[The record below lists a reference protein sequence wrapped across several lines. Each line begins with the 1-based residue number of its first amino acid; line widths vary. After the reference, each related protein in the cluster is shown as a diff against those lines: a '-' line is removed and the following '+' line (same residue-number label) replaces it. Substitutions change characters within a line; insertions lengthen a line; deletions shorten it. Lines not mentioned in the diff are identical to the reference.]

1 MEAACRVT
9 VVVLGTLAF
18 IHLVQAQ
25 DQQGFISLD
34 CGLSAEELSSPYDEP
49 STGLRFS
56 SDAAYIQS
64 GLTGSIQPN
73 RESQYLK
80 PYRTLRYFPNGS
92 RNCYNLNVEKG
103 SKYLVRAFFVY
114 ENYDGLNIKPKFD
127 LYLGPKL
134 WSTVE
139 WQERD
144 DICLVKNG
152 TTIPLISTLEIR
164 PVGNTIYET
173 VSGSLN
179 LYFRTFF
186 NKSDTY
192 IRYPSDRYDRV
203 WTWYFRN
210 EWTQISTTL
219 QVEVNNLENDY
230 DPPNAALTS
239 AAIPTNS
246 NLPLMINWTSSI
258 VDNQYYFYTS
268 DTREFSIVWNGEVLH
283 RQFIPP
289 KFSAFTIY
297 NPSPIIC
304 EGRECSLQLIR
315 TNRSTLP
322 PLINAH
328 EVYTVIHFPQ
338 SETNENDVV
347 SVQNIKTT
355 YRISKNSWQGD
366 PCVPQQLMWEGLN
379 CRITDKS
386 TPPRITYLNLSS
398 SGLTGTI
405 ADYIQ
410 NLTQLETLDLSNN
423 NLTGEV
429 PEFLGNMKSLV
440 FINLSRND
448 LSGLIPQALLR
459 KGLLD
464 PQGNPRLCL
473 SDSCIPPKSKP
484 FPVAIVASLA
494 SVAIILVVLVL
505 AFVLKKK
512 TRSILGALQR
522 PPSISSA
529 VNVTNANP
537 PVSPI
542 QMNKKRFTYSEYP
555 SHHKLMDYVDLLMR
569 VHHTNLVNLVGYCN
583 EGDHL
588 ALIHEY
594 VPNGDLRHHLSGKG
608 GRSIINWG
616 IRLRIALEAT
626 SGLEYLHI
634 GCIPAM
640 VHRDV
645 KTTNIL
651 LEEQFKAR
659 LADFGGE
666 SHVSTMIAGTPGYL
680 DPEYY
685 RTSRLTEKSDVYS
698 FGIVLLEMI
707 TNQPVID
714 QSRKKS
720 HITQW
725 VEFELISGDI
735 RTIMDPNLQ
744 GDYDSHSAWRVLDL
758 AMSCANP
765 SSTKRPS
772 MSQVV
777 VELKECLAS
786 ENSRRNMKRGRM
798 DSHGQAKVSMLI
810 DTGIFPEAR
819 YLDLISKILKLGL
832 LSKIIKVF
840 FSCQNCKTMF
850 FFQNRE
856 ISFFPSKP
864 KNCVFPPKP
873 EITFPRQNRKLR
885 FFAKT
890 EKLRFST
897 ETEKLWNMDSSL
909 GLRLVTITLAF
920 IHIGHAQDQKGF
932 ISLDCGLPANELSPY
947 SETYTRLS
955 FSSDENFI
963 QSGKIGRIQANRE
976 SKFGKPYGTL
986 RYFPNGT
993 RNGYN
998 LSVEKGRNHLIRA
1011 YFIYANY
1018 DGFDINPMFDL
1029 YLGPNL
1035 WDTIDLQGQVN
1046 GTRAEMLHIP
1056 ISNSLQICLVKT
1068 GTTTPFIS
1076 TLEIQP
1082 MGNDSYITDSGSLK
1096 LFFRGD
1102 ILLLTPLPKPIFNV
1116 YDRVW
1121 DSYFRNE
1128 WTQISTTL
1136 QVNNSNN
1143 YSPPKAALTTAAT
1156 STNAYAPLT
1165 IKWNSSNVFSQYYLY
1180 THFAE
1185 IQELQTNDTREFNLN
1200 WNGNHYYDL
1209 LVPPKFKVFTV
1220 FSESGGSCKGGECSF
1235 QLTRTNRSTL
1245 PPLVNALEVFTVI
1258 HFPQPETNET
1268 DVGAIKNIA
1277 ATYALNRISWQGD
1290 PCVPQQFRWDG
1301 LNCNNTDMSMPPR
1314 ITTLNLS
1321 SSGLTGTIA
1330 AAIQNLTLLQKLD
1343 LSNNKL
1349 TGVVPEFLAQMTSL
1363 VIINLRGNDL
1373 TGHVPQALQR
1383 NGLELLVEGNP
1394 RLCLSGSC
1402 TKDSKKKFPL
1412 IIVASVASVAIIVI
1426 VLVLVFV
1433 LKKKKP
1439 SSVEAAQLPPITP
1452 NIKSSIETKKR
1463 RFTYS
1468 EVMKMT
1474 NNFQTVVGEG
1484 GFGVV
1489 CHGTL
1494 NDSEQVA
1501 VKLLSQSSSQGY
1513 KHFKAEVVLL
1523 LRVHYTNLVNLAGY
1537 CDEGDHLALIYEF
1550 MPNGDLKQHLS
1561 GKRGESIFKWGSRLQ
1576 IALEAT
1582 LGLEYLHV
1590 GCTPPIVHRDIKTTN
1605 ILLDQQLKA
1614 KIADFGLSR
1623 SFPVGGE
1630 THVSTVVAGTPGY
1643 LDPEYYHTS
1652 RLGEKSDVY
1661 SFGIVLLE
1669 MITNQPVIDQ
1679 SRERSHIAQWVGF
1692 ELNRGDIT
1700 RIIDPN
1706 LHRDYESRS
1715 VWRVLELAMSCVNPS
1730 SLNRPNMSQVANELK
1745 ECLAS
1750 EKSRRNMNM
1759 DSQSS
1764 PEVSISFDT
1773 GMFPRAR

>member
-9 VVVLGTLAF
+9 VVVLGTLAV

-25 DQQGFISLD
+25 DQQAGFISLD

-64 GLTGSIQPN
+64 GQTGSIQPN

-80 PYRTLRYFPNGS
+80 PPRRRHALRYFPNGS

-127 LYLGPKL
+127 LYLGPNL

-144 DICLVKNG
+144 DVRRVEMLHIPTSNSLQICLVKNG

-258 VDNQYYFYTS
+258 VDNQYYFYTHFAEIQELQTN

-322 PLINAH
+322 PLINAL

-338 SETNENDVV
+338 IVNSFHILIQLSSKHILSVV
-347 SVQNIKTT
+347 SVQNIKTS

-542 QMNKKRFTYSEYP
+542 QMNKKRFTYSEVINMTNNFQRVVGEGGFGIVY
-555 SHHKLMDYVDLLMR
+555 HGTLNVYEQVAVKLLSQSSTQGYKQFKAEVDLLMR

-616 IRLRIALEAT
+616 IRLRIALEAA

-659 LADFGGE
+659 LADFGLSRSFPVGGE

-777 VELKECLAS
+777 VELKECLAF

-819 YLDLISKILKLGL
+819 
-832 LSKIIKVF
+832 
-840 FSCQNCKTMF
+840 
-850 FFQNRE
+850 
-856 ISFFPSKP
+856 
-864 KNCVFPPKP
+864 
-873 EITFPRQNRKLR
+873 
-885 FFAKT
+885 
-890 EKLRFST
+890 
-897 ETEKLWNMDSSL
+897 
-909 GLRLVTITLAF
+909 
-920 IHIGHAQDQKGF
+920 
-932 ISLDCGLPANELSPY
+932 
-947 SETYTRLS
+947 
-955 FSSDENFI
+955 
-963 QSGKIGRIQANRE
+963 
-976 SKFGKPYGTL
+976 
-986 RYFPNGT
+986 
-993 RNGYN
+993 
-998 LSVEKGRNHLIRA
+998 
-1011 YFIYANY
+1011 
-1018 DGFDINPMFDL
+1018 
-1029 YLGPNL
+1029 
-1035 WDTIDLQGQVN
+1035 
-1046 GTRAEMLHIP
+1046 
-1056 ISNSLQICLVKT
+1056 
-1068 GTTTPFIS
+1068 
-1076 TLEIQP
+1076 
-1082 MGNDSYITDSGSLK
+1082 
-1096 LFFRGD
+1096 
-1102 ILLLTPLPKPIFNV
+1102 
-1116 YDRVW
+1116 
-1121 DSYFRNE
+1121 
-1128 WTQISTTL
+1128 
-1136 QVNNSNN
+1136 
-1143 YSPPKAALTTAAT
+1143 
-1156 STNAYAPLT
+1156 
-1165 IKWNSSNVFSQYYLY
+1165 
-1180 THFAE
+1180 
-1185 IQELQTNDTREFNLN
+1185 
-1200 WNGNHYYDL
+1200 
-1209 LVPPKFKVFTV
+1209 
-1220 FSESGGSCKGGECSF
+1220 
-1235 QLTRTNRSTL
+1235 
-1245 PPLVNALEVFTVI
+1245 
-1258 HFPQPETNET
+1258 
-1268 DVGAIKNIA
+1268 
-1277 ATYALNRISWQGD
+1277 
-1290 PCVPQQFRWDG
+1290 
-1301 LNCNNTDMSMPPR
+1301 
-1314 ITTLNLS
+1314 
-1321 SSGLTGTIA
+1321 
-1330 AAIQNLTLLQKLD
+1330 
-1343 LSNNKL
+1343 
-1349 TGVVPEFLAQMTSL
+1349 
-1363 VIINLRGNDL
+1363 
-1373 TGHVPQALQR
+1373 
-1383 NGLELLVEGNP
+1383 
-1394 RLCLSGSC
+1394 
-1402 TKDSKKKFPL
+1402 
-1412 IIVASVASVAIIVI
+1412 
-1426 VLVLVFV
+1426 
-1433 LKKKKP
+1433 
-1439 SSVEAAQLPPITP
+1439 
-1452 NIKSSIETKKR
+1452 
-1463 RFTYS
+1463 
-1468 EVMKMT
+1468 
-1474 NNFQTVVGEG
+1474 
-1484 GFGVV
+1484 
-1489 CHGTL
+1489 
-1494 NDSEQVA
+1494 
-1501 VKLLSQSSSQGY
+1501 
-1513 KHFKAEVVLL
+1513 
-1523 LRVHYTNLVNLAGY
+1523 
-1537 CDEGDHLALIYEF
+1537 
-1550 MPNGDLKQHLS
+1550 
-1561 GKRGESIFKWGSRLQ
+1561 
-1576 IALEAT
+1576 
-1582 LGLEYLHV
+1582 
-1590 GCTPPIVHRDIKTTN
+1590 
-1605 ILLDQQLKA
+1605 
-1614 KIADFGLSR
+1614 
-1623 SFPVGGE
+1623 
-1630 THVSTVVAGTPGY
+1630 
-1643 LDPEYYHTS
+1643 
-1652 RLGEKSDVY
+1652 
-1661 SFGIVLLE
+1661 
-1669 MITNQPVIDQ
+1669 
-1679 SRERSHIAQWVGF
+1679 
-1692 ELNRGDIT
+1692 
-1700 RIIDPN
+1700 
-1706 LHRDYESRS
+1706 
-1715 VWRVLELAMSCVNPS
+1715 
-1730 SLNRPNMSQVANELK
+1730 
-1745 ECLAS
+1745 
-1750 EKSRRNMNM
+1750 
-1759 DSQSS
+1759 
-1764 PEVSISFDT
+1764 
-1773 GMFPRAR
+1773 

>member
-144 DICLVKNG
+144 DVRRVEMLHIPTSNSLQICLVKNG

-258 VDNQYYFYTS
+258 VDNQYYFYTHFAEIQELQTN
-268 DTREFSIVWNGEVLH
+268 DTREFSIVWNGEVLQ

-297 NPSPIIC
+297 SPSPIIC

-322 PLINAH
+322 PLINAL

-347 SVQNIKTT
+347 SVQNIKTS

-410 NLTQLETLDLSNN
+410 NLTQLETL
-423 NLTGEV
+423 
-429 PEFLGNMKSLV
+429 
-440 FINLSRND
+440 
-448 LSGLIPQALLR
+448 
-459 KGLLD
+459 

-505 AFVLKKK
+505 ALVLKKK

-542 QMNKKRFTYSEYP
+542 QMNKKRFTYSEVINMTNNFQRVVGEGGFGIVY
-555 SHHKLMDYVDLLMR
+555 HGTLNVYEQVAVKLLSQSS
-569 VHHTNLVNLVGYCN
+569 TQGYKQFK
-583 EGDHL
+583 
-588 ALIHEY
+588 A
-594 VPNGDLRHHLSGKG
+594 
-608 GRSIINWG
+608 
-616 IRLRIALEAT
+616 
-626 SGLEYLHI
+626 EYLHI

-659 LADFGGE
+659 LADFGLSRSFPVGGE

-819 YLDLISKILKLGL
+819 
-832 LSKIIKVF
+832 
-840 FSCQNCKTMF
+840 
-850 FFQNRE
+850 
-856 ISFFPSKP
+856 
-864 KNCVFPPKP
+864 
-873 EITFPRQNRKLR
+873 
-885 FFAKT
+885 
-890 EKLRFST
+890 
-897 ETEKLWNMDSSL
+897 
-909 GLRLVTITLAF
+909 
-920 IHIGHAQDQKGF
+920 
-932 ISLDCGLPANELSPY
+932 
-947 SETYTRLS
+947 
-955 FSSDENFI
+955 
-963 QSGKIGRIQANRE
+963 
-976 SKFGKPYGTL
+976 
-986 RYFPNGT
+986 
-993 RNGYN
+993 
-998 LSVEKGRNHLIRA
+998 
-1011 YFIYANY
+1011 
-1018 DGFDINPMFDL
+1018 
-1029 YLGPNL
+1029 
-1035 WDTIDLQGQVN
+1035 
-1046 GTRAEMLHIP
+1046 
-1056 ISNSLQICLVKT
+1056 
-1068 GTTTPFIS
+1068 
-1076 TLEIQP
+1076 
-1082 MGNDSYITDSGSLK
+1082 
-1096 LFFRGD
+1096 
-1102 ILLLTPLPKPIFNV
+1102 
-1116 YDRVW
+1116 
-1121 DSYFRNE
+1121 
-1128 WTQISTTL
+1128 
-1136 QVNNSNN
+1136 
-1143 YSPPKAALTTAAT
+1143 
-1156 STNAYAPLT
+1156 
-1165 IKWNSSNVFSQYYLY
+1165 
-1180 THFAE
+1180 
-1185 IQELQTNDTREFNLN
+1185 
-1200 WNGNHYYDL
+1200 
-1209 LVPPKFKVFTV
+1209 
-1220 FSESGGSCKGGECSF
+1220 
-1235 QLTRTNRSTL
+1235 
-1245 PPLVNALEVFTVI
+1245 
-1258 HFPQPETNET
+1258 
-1268 DVGAIKNIA
+1268 
-1277 ATYALNRISWQGD
+1277 
-1290 PCVPQQFRWDG
+1290 
-1301 LNCNNTDMSMPPR
+1301 
-1314 ITTLNLS
+1314 
-1321 SSGLTGTIA
+1321 
-1330 AAIQNLTLLQKLD
+1330 
-1343 LSNNKL
+1343 
-1349 TGVVPEFLAQMTSL
+1349 
-1363 VIINLRGNDL
+1363 
-1373 TGHVPQALQR
+1373 
-1383 NGLELLVEGNP
+1383 
-1394 RLCLSGSC
+1394 
-1402 TKDSKKKFPL
+1402 
-1412 IIVASVASVAIIVI
+1412 
-1426 VLVLVFV
+1426 
-1433 LKKKKP
+1433 
-1439 SSVEAAQLPPITP
+1439 
-1452 NIKSSIETKKR
+1452 
-1463 RFTYS
+1463 
-1468 EVMKMT
+1468 
-1474 NNFQTVVGEG
+1474 
-1484 GFGVV
+1484 
-1489 CHGTL
+1489 
-1494 NDSEQVA
+1494 
-1501 VKLLSQSSSQGY
+1501 
-1513 KHFKAEVVLL
+1513 
-1523 LRVHYTNLVNLAGY
+1523 
-1537 CDEGDHLALIYEF
+1537 
-1550 MPNGDLKQHLS
+1550 
-1561 GKRGESIFKWGSRLQ
+1561 
-1576 IALEAT
+1576 
-1582 LGLEYLHV
+1582 
-1590 GCTPPIVHRDIKTTN
+1590 
-1605 ILLDQQLKA
+1605 
-1614 KIADFGLSR
+1614 
-1623 SFPVGGE
+1623 
-1630 THVSTVVAGTPGY
+1630 
-1643 LDPEYYHTS
+1643 
-1652 RLGEKSDVY
+1652 
-1661 SFGIVLLE
+1661 
-1669 MITNQPVIDQ
+1669 
-1679 SRERSHIAQWVGF
+1679 
-1692 ELNRGDIT
+1692 
-1700 RIIDPN
+1700 
-1706 LHRDYESRS
+1706 
-1715 VWRVLELAMSCVNPS
+1715 
-1730 SLNRPNMSQVANELK
+1730 
-1745 ECLAS
+1745 
-1750 EKSRRNMNM
+1750 
-1759 DSQSS
+1759 
-1764 PEVSISFDT
+1764 
-1773 GMFPRAR
+1773 

>member
-1 MEAACRVT
+1 MDDIIDG
-9 VVVLGTLAF
+9 L
-18 IHLVQAQ
+18 
-25 DQQGFISLD
+25 QGFISLD

-144 DICLVKNG
+144 DVRRVEMLHIPTSNSLQICLVKNG

-246 NLPLMINWTSSI
+246 NLPLMINWTS
-258 VDNQYYFYTS
+258 
-268 DTREFSIVWNGEVLH
+268 R
-283 RQFIPP
+283 
-289 KFSAFTIY
+289 
-297 NPSPIIC
+297 
-304 EGRECSLQLIR
+304 RECSLQLIR

-542 QMNKKRFTYSEYP
+542 QMNKKRFTYSEVIKMTNNFQRVVGEGGFAV
-555 SHHKLMDYVDLLMR
+555 KLLSQSSTQGYKQFKAEVDLLMR

-819 YLDLISKILKLGL
+819 
-832 LSKIIKVF
+832 
-840 FSCQNCKTMF
+840 
-850 FFQNRE
+850 
-856 ISFFPSKP
+856 
-864 KNCVFPPKP
+864 
-873 EITFPRQNRKLR
+873 
-885 FFAKT
+885 
-890 EKLRFST
+890 
-897 ETEKLWNMDSSL
+897 
-909 GLRLVTITLAF
+909 
-920 IHIGHAQDQKGF
+920 
-932 ISLDCGLPANELSPY
+932 
-947 SETYTRLS
+947 
-955 FSSDENFI
+955 
-963 QSGKIGRIQANRE
+963 
-976 SKFGKPYGTL
+976 
-986 RYFPNGT
+986 
-993 RNGYN
+993 
-998 LSVEKGRNHLIRA
+998 
-1011 YFIYANY
+1011 
-1018 DGFDINPMFDL
+1018 
-1029 YLGPNL
+1029 
-1035 WDTIDLQGQVN
+1035 
-1046 GTRAEMLHIP
+1046 
-1056 ISNSLQICLVKT
+1056 
-1068 GTTTPFIS
+1068 
-1076 TLEIQP
+1076 
-1082 MGNDSYITDSGSLK
+1082 
-1096 LFFRGD
+1096 
-1102 ILLLTPLPKPIFNV
+1102 
-1116 YDRVW
+1116 
-1121 DSYFRNE
+1121 
-1128 WTQISTTL
+1128 
-1136 QVNNSNN
+1136 
-1143 YSPPKAALTTAAT
+1143 
-1156 STNAYAPLT
+1156 
-1165 IKWNSSNVFSQYYLY
+1165 
-1180 THFAE
+1180 
-1185 IQELQTNDTREFNLN
+1185 
-1200 WNGNHYYDL
+1200 
-1209 LVPPKFKVFTV
+1209 
-1220 FSESGGSCKGGECSF
+1220 
-1235 QLTRTNRSTL
+1235 
-1245 PPLVNALEVFTVI
+1245 
-1258 HFPQPETNET
+1258 
-1268 DVGAIKNIA
+1268 
-1277 ATYALNRISWQGD
+1277 
-1290 PCVPQQFRWDG
+1290 
-1301 LNCNNTDMSMPPR
+1301 
-1314 ITTLNLS
+1314 
-1321 SSGLTGTIA
+1321 
-1330 AAIQNLTLLQKLD
+1330 
-1343 LSNNKL
+1343 
-1349 TGVVPEFLAQMTSL
+1349 
-1363 VIINLRGNDL
+1363 
-1373 TGHVPQALQR
+1373 
-1383 NGLELLVEGNP
+1383 
-1394 RLCLSGSC
+1394 
-1402 TKDSKKKFPL
+1402 
-1412 IIVASVASVAIIVI
+1412 
-1426 VLVLVFV
+1426 
-1433 LKKKKP
+1433 
-1439 SSVEAAQLPPITP
+1439 
-1452 NIKSSIETKKR
+1452 
-1463 RFTYS
+1463 
-1468 EVMKMT
+1468 
-1474 NNFQTVVGEG
+1474 
-1484 GFGVV
+1484 
-1489 CHGTL
+1489 
-1494 NDSEQVA
+1494 
-1501 VKLLSQSSSQGY
+1501 
-1513 KHFKAEVVLL
+1513 
-1523 LRVHYTNLVNLAGY
+1523 
-1537 CDEGDHLALIYEF
+1537 
-1550 MPNGDLKQHLS
+1550 
-1561 GKRGESIFKWGSRLQ
+1561 
-1576 IALEAT
+1576 
-1582 LGLEYLHV
+1582 
-1590 GCTPPIVHRDIKTTN
+1590 
-1605 ILLDQQLKA
+1605 
-1614 KIADFGLSR
+1614 
-1623 SFPVGGE
+1623 
-1630 THVSTVVAGTPGY
+1630 
-1643 LDPEYYHTS
+1643 
-1652 RLGEKSDVY
+1652 
-1661 SFGIVLLE
+1661 
-1669 MITNQPVIDQ
+1669 
-1679 SRERSHIAQWVGF
+1679 
-1692 ELNRGDIT
+1692 
-1700 RIIDPN
+1700 
-1706 LHRDYESRS
+1706 
-1715 VWRVLELAMSCVNPS
+1715 
-1730 SLNRPNMSQVANELK
+1730 
-1745 ECLAS
+1745 
-1750 EKSRRNMNM
+1750 
-1759 DSQSS
+1759 
-1764 PEVSISFDT
+1764 
-1773 GMFPRAR
+1773 

>member
-25 DQQGFISLD
+25 DQQAGFISLD

-64 GLTGSIQPN
+64 GQTGSIQPN

-103 SKYLVRAFFVY
+103 SKYLVRAFSVY

-127 LYLGPKL
+127 LYLGPNL

-144 DICLVKNG
+144 DVRRVEMLHIPTSNSLQICLVKNG

-164 PVGNTIYET
+164 PV
-173 VSGSLN
+173 
-179 LYFRTFF
+179 
-186 NKSDTY
+186 
-192 IRYPSDRYDRV
+192 YPSDRYDRV

-246 NLPLMINWTSSI
+246 NLPLMINWTS
-258 VDNQYYFYTS
+258 
-268 DTREFSIVWNGEVLH
+268 R
-283 RQFIPP
+283 
-289 KFSAFTIY
+289 
-297 NPSPIIC
+297 
-304 EGRECSLQLIR
+304 RECSLQLIR

-542 QMNKKRFTYSEYP
+542 QMNKKRFTYSEVINMTNNFQRVVGEGGFGIVY
-555 SHHKLMDYVDLLMR
+555 HGTLNVYEQVAVKLLSQSSTQGYKQFKAEVDLLMR

-616 IRLRIALEAT
+616 IRLRIALEAA

-659 LADFGGE
+659 LADFGLSRSFPVGGE

-714 QSRKKS
+714 QSRKNS

-735 RTIMDPNLQ
+735 RTTWIQ
-744 GDYDSHSAWRVLDL
+744 
-758 AMSCANP
+758 
-765 SSTKRPS
+765 TF
-772 MSQVV
+772 
-777 VELKECLAS
+777 KETMTLTLPGEFLIWQCHVQILLPQNVQACL
-786 ENSRRNMKRGRM
+786 R
-798 DSHGQAKVSMLI
+798 
-810 DTGIFPEAR
+810 
-819 YLDLISKILKLGL
+819 L
-832 LSKIIKVF
+832 LS
-840 FSCQNCKTMF
+840 N
-850 FFQNRE
+850 
-856 ISFFPSKP
+856 
-864 KNCVFPPKP
+864 
-873 EITFPRQNRKLR
+873 
-885 FFAKT
+885 
-890 EKLRFST
+890 
-897 ETEKLWNMDSSL
+897 
-909 GLRLVTITLAF
+909 
-920 IHIGHAQDQKGF
+920 
-932 ISLDCGLPANELSPY
+932 
-947 SETYTRLS
+947 
-955 FSSDENFI
+955 
-963 QSGKIGRIQANRE
+963 
-976 SKFGKPYGTL
+976 
-986 RYFPNGT
+986 
-993 RNGYN
+993 
-998 LSVEKGRNHLIRA
+998 
-1011 YFIYANY
+1011 
-1018 DGFDINPMFDL
+1018 
-1029 YLGPNL
+1029 
-1035 WDTIDLQGQVN
+1035 
-1046 GTRAEMLHIP
+1046 
-1056 ISNSLQICLVKT
+1056 
-1068 GTTTPFIS
+1068 
-1076 TLEIQP
+1076 
-1082 MGNDSYITDSGSLK
+1082 
-1096 LFFRGD
+1096 
-1102 ILLLTPLPKPIFNV
+1102 
-1116 YDRVW
+1116 
-1121 DSYFRNE
+1121 
-1128 WTQISTTL
+1128 
-1136 QVNNSNN
+1136 
-1143 YSPPKAALTTAAT
+1143 
-1156 STNAYAPLT
+1156 
-1165 IKWNSSNVFSQYYLY
+1165 
-1180 THFAE
+1180 
-1185 IQELQTNDTREFNLN
+1185 
-1200 WNGNHYYDL
+1200 
-1209 LVPPKFKVFTV
+1209 
-1220 FSESGGSCKGGECSF
+1220 
-1235 QLTRTNRSTL
+1235 
-1245 PPLVNALEVFTVI
+1245 
-1258 HFPQPETNET
+1258 
-1268 DVGAIKNIA
+1268 
-1277 ATYALNRISWQGD
+1277 
-1290 PCVPQQFRWDG
+1290 
-1301 LNCNNTDMSMPPR
+1301 
-1314 ITTLNLS
+1314 
-1321 SSGLTGTIA
+1321 
-1330 AAIQNLTLLQKLD
+1330 
-1343 LSNNKL
+1343 
-1349 TGVVPEFLAQMTSL
+1349 
-1363 VIINLRGNDL
+1363 
-1373 TGHVPQALQR
+1373 
-1383 NGLELLVEGNP
+1383 
-1394 RLCLSGSC
+1394 
-1402 TKDSKKKFPL
+1402 
-1412 IIVASVASVAIIVI
+1412 
-1426 VLVLVFV
+1426 
-1433 LKKKKP
+1433 
-1439 SSVEAAQLPPITP
+1439 
-1452 NIKSSIETKKR
+1452 
-1463 RFTYS
+1463 
-1468 EVMKMT
+1468 
-1474 NNFQTVVGEG
+1474 
-1484 GFGVV
+1484 
-1489 CHGTL
+1489 
-1494 NDSEQVA
+1494 
-1501 VKLLSQSSSQGY
+1501 
-1513 KHFKAEVVLL
+1513 
-1523 LRVHYTNLVNLAGY
+1523 
-1537 CDEGDHLALIYEF
+1537 
-1550 MPNGDLKQHLS
+1550 
-1561 GKRGESIFKWGSRLQ
+1561 
-1576 IALEAT
+1576 
-1582 LGLEYLHV
+1582 
-1590 GCTPPIVHRDIKTTN
+1590 
-1605 ILLDQQLKA
+1605 
-1614 KIADFGLSR
+1614 
-1623 SFPVGGE
+1623 
-1630 THVSTVVAGTPGY
+1630 
-1643 LDPEYYHTS
+1643 
-1652 RLGEKSDVY
+1652 
-1661 SFGIVLLE
+1661 
-1669 MITNQPVIDQ
+1669 
-1679 SRERSHIAQWVGF
+1679 
-1692 ELNRGDIT
+1692 
-1700 RIIDPN
+1700 
-1706 LHRDYESRS
+1706 
-1715 VWRVLELAMSCVNPS
+1715 
-1730 SLNRPNMSQVANELK
+1730 
-1745 ECLAS
+1745 
-1750 EKSRRNMNM
+1750 
-1759 DSQSS
+1759 
-1764 PEVSISFDT
+1764 
-1773 GMFPRAR
+1773 